1 MRTLRVLH
9 LLLSVL
15 QVAAYQPLSDAS
27 LQALPSP
34 GSDYDIRS
42 GSLLAPILRV
52 RKPGTPEIEQ
62 VRNHFVSFFRSHLPL
77 WNIAFQNSTQ
87 PTALGRN
94 IQFVNLI
101 ITRDPPWSSSANVGR
116 LTFAAHYDSKVT
128 PEGFIGAIDS
138 AVPCAVMM
146 HMARSLDAALSKK
159 WADMQARKDP
169 LMNWEK
175 GVQMIFFDG
184 EEAFVSWSDDD
195 SLYGSRYGQRQ
206 FVRHR

>member
-1 MRTLRVLH
+1 MRALRALP

-15 QVAAYQPLSDAS
+15 QAAAYRPLSDAS

-42 GSLLAPILRV
+42 GALLAPILRV

-62 VRNHFVSFFRSHLPL
+62 VRDHFVSFFKSHLPQ

-87 PTALGRN
+87 PTALGRD
-94 IQFVNLI
+94 IRFVNLI
-101 ITRDPPWSSSANVGR
+101 MTRDPPWASSTNVDR
-116 LTFAAHYDSKVT
+116 LTFAAHYDSKIT
-128 PEGFIGAIDS
+128 PEGFIGAVDS
-138 AVPCAVMM
+138 AVPCAIMM
-146 HMARSLDAALSKK
+146 HMARSLDTALSKK

-184 EEAFVSWSDDD
+184 EEAFVNWTDED
-195 SLYGSRYGQRQ
+195 SLYGSRCVQGCLLYTC
-206 FVRHR
+206 